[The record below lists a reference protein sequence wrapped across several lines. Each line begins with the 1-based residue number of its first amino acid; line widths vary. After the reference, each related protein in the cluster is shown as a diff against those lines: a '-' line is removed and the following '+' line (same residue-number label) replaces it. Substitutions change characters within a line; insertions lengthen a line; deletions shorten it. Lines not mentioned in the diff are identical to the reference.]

1 MKGGNNMMRI
11 YRMPNGHM
19 YQFEESEAPSCAVLV
34 EQKAVEEFPN
44 KAKKPVNKAK
54 KAAVKK

>member
-1 MKGGNNMMRI
+1 MLKI
-11 YRMPNGHM
+11 YRMPNGHT
-19 YQFEESEAPSCAVLV
+19 YQFEESEAPAEAVLV
-34 EQKAVEEFPN
+34 EKKAAEPAN